1 MIYLSNEN
9 HADDHIRSHA
19 NLIGESHALMN
30 VAVDMIDQLT
40 TLNLKIAMNALHDG
54 AQHAQ
59 LLLEVDHPHQ
69 VISLHAEKIHPVS
82 EMLVEYAVELFQIT
96 NVASAKMT
104 ELLNSRFQEMSKELE
119 RRATE
124 AAHKSPIASEV
135 ALAAVKTATDAS
147 KAAYDKIVDT
157 AKQATEL
164 AQKQA
169 ETLSQRPPASSR
181 RKTQAK

>member
-59 LLLEVDHPHQ
+59 LLLEVDGNP
-69 VISLHAEKIHPVS
+69 P
-82 EMLVEYAVELFQIT
+82 
-96 NVASAKMT
+96 
-104 ELLNSRFQEMSKELE
+104 SR
-119 RRATE
+119 
-124 AAHKSPIASEV
+124 
-135 ALAAVKTATDAS
+135 
-147 KAAYDKIVDT
+147 
-157 AKQATEL
+157 
-164 AQKQA
+164 
-169 ETLSQRPPASSR
+169 
-181 RKTQAK
+181 

>member
-19 NLIGESHALMN
+19 SLIGESHALMN

-124 AAHKSPIASEV
+124 AAHKSPIASKV

-157 AKQATEL
+157 AKQATGL

-169 ETLSQRPPASSR
+169 ENLSQRSPASSR